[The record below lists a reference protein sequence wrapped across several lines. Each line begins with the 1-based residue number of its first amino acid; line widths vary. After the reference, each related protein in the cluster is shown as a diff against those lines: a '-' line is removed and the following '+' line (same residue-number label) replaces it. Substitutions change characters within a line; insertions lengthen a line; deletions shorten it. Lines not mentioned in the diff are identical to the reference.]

1 MRNSTVFTL
10 YLLCIVRLNTY
21 QKIIIKYN
29 KEKSIFTKL
38 QISISILELLFLG
51 KKKELLGMK
60 RQEQEWSQKQCS
72 GIPVLWILWHFTSI
86 SPEWTVRIETGFIF
100 FTFRWLHFLLKMSAG
115 LSLHPASPP
124 PSWSPRSCLLLQA
137 NLMMAGPQ
145 SQKRKNTCG
154 QSKV

>member
-29 KEKSIFTKL
+29 QEKSIFTKL

-60 RQEQEWSQKQCS
+60 RQEQGWSQKQCS

-124 PSWSPRSCLLLQA
+124 ILV
-137 NLMMAGPQ
+137 
-145 SQKRKNTCG
+145 SQKLSAASGKLNDGRAAEPK
-154 QSKV
+154 KEKHLWPV